1 MDYSQKILI
10 LREKLS
16 KYNHAY
22 YVLDNPIISDI
33 EFDKLMNELIELE
46 QKHPEMYD
54 ASSPSQRVGGG
65 ILEGFNTV
73 KHQYSMLSLS
83 NTYSEEEL
91 LEFDRRIKKNINSS
105 YEYVCELKYDGVSIN
120 LVYENGKLTQA
131 LTRGDGEYGD
141 DVTDNVRTIKSIPLE
156 ITGDF
161 PDFFEI
167 RGEIF
172 LPISGFHK
180 MNKERIQKGLEKY
193 ANPRNTASGSLKLL
207 DNNEVAKRPLDC
219 YLYYLLGENLPS
231 SSHFYN
237 LEKAKEWGFKVPK
250 EIKKYNN
257 IQDVIEFTKKWEE
270 GRDDLPYEIDG
281 IVIKVNDINLQ
292 KELGATSKSP
302 RWAIAYK
309 FKTEQ
314 VSTKLESISYQVGRT
329 GAITPVANLR
339 SVLLGGT
346 NVKRASLHNEDQ
358 IKKLDI
364 REGDIVLIEKGGEII
379 PKVVGVL
386 KDKRDLFSKTTEYI
400 THCPSCDTK
409 LIRNTGDV
417 KHYCFNYQNCL
428 PQIKGRFEHFIS
440 RKAMNIDGLGS
451 ETIELLVKEGIVKC
465 FSDLYTLN
473 KDILLSLDR
482 IADKSAN
489 NLLNSLENSKSN
501 SFDRVLFAL
510 GIRYV
515 GQTVSQILA
524 AYFKNID
531 DLINADF
538 ETLISI
544 DEIGDKIALSVMEYF
559 SNDKNIKDISLL
571 KNCGLKFAF
580 SDTEQISNSLND
592 MRIVISGVFQQF
604 SREEMKDIIKNH
616 GGKNVSSISKNTTFV
631 IAGDNMGPAKKKKAE
646 KLGVDIISEEEFLL
660 KINGVY

>member
-1 MDYSQKILI
+1 LDYSQKILI

-219 YLYYLLGENLPS
+219 YLYYLLGDNLPS

>member
-219 YLYYLLGENLPS
+219 YLYYLLGDNLPS

>member
-237 LEKAKEWGFKVPK
+237 LEKAKEWGFKVPE

-417 KHYCFNYQNCL
+417 KHYCLNYQNCL

>member
-73 KHQYSMLSLS
+73 KHRYSMLSLS

-156 ITGDF
+156 ITGNF

-237 LEKAKEWGFKVPK
+237 LEKAKEWGFKVPE

-270 GRDDLPYEIDG
+270 GRDNLPYEIDG

-358 IKKLDI
+358 IKKLDV
-364 REGDIVLIEKGGEII
+364 REGDTVLIEKGGEII

-400 THCPSCDTK
+400 THCPSCNTK

-417 KHYCFNYQNCL
+417 KHYCFNYQNCI

>member
-73 KHQYSMLSLS
+73 KHRYSMLSLS

-237 LEKAKEWGFKVPK
+237 LEKAKEWGFKVPE

-270 GRDDLPYEIDG
+270 GRDNLPYEIDG

-400 THCPSCDTK
+400 THCPSCNTK

-417 KHYCFNYQNCL
+417 KHYCFNYQNCI

>member
-237 LEKAKEWGFKVPK
+237 LEKAKEWGFKVPE

>member
-16 KYNHAY
+16 QYNHAY

-73 KHQYSMLSLS
+73 KHRYSMLSLS

-156 ITGDF
+156 ITGNF

-237 LEKAKEWGFKVPK
+237 LEKAKEWGFKVPE

-270 GRDDLPYEIDG
+270 GRDNLPYEIDG

-358 IKKLDI
+358 IKKLDV
-364 REGDIVLIEKGGEII
+364 REGDTVLIEKGGEII

-400 THCPSCDTK
+400 THCPSCNTK

-417 KHYCFNYQNCL
+417 KHYCFNYQNCI